1 MSDVMM
7 LLLPF
12 KIAFISQK
20 PAKQQKVRKGHLAV
34 PLQVLFYCST
44 AAGQVTHAAVVPLAR
59 LCPASGY
66 AYQVIYLGKV
76 DCDNARAAP
85 SNGIEIA
92 RVLTND
98 QCHIQ
103 QMAAAA
109 KCQVGQQL
117 RFCCVG
123 LKGSSRVLR
132 R

>member
-1 MSDVMM
+1 MPGERICLS
-7 LLLPF
+7 
-12 KIAFISQK
+12 
-20 PAKQQKVRKGHLAV
+20 
-34 PLQVLFYCST
+34 
-44 AAGQVTHAAVVPLAR
+44 
-59 LCPASGY
+59 
-66 AYQVIYLGKV
+66 VIYLGKV

-92 RVLTND
+92 RVLTD
-98 QCHIQ
+98 DRDRCHIQ

-132 R
+132 SCGIIVAADASNDNGRQRQQQRGEAGGRRVVVLNGWLGRAG